1 MTVIAGGCSQQQDKE
16 VHPGWIRNAV
26 IYEVN
31 TRQITPE
38 GTFNAF
44 AAMLP
49 ELREIGV
56 DVLWFMPI
64 YPIGQEGRKGTLG
77 SYYSI
82 RDYGAVNPEFGTME
96 DFRNLVDR

>member
-31 TRQITPE
+31 TRQITPQ
-38 GTFNAF
+38 GTFTAF

-64 YPIGQEGRKGTLG
+64 YPIGQKAGKVRWVRIIPSVITLG
-77 SYYSI
+77 QI
-82 RDYGAVNPEFGTME
+82 RNSEPWKIFATW
-96 DFRNLVDR
+96 